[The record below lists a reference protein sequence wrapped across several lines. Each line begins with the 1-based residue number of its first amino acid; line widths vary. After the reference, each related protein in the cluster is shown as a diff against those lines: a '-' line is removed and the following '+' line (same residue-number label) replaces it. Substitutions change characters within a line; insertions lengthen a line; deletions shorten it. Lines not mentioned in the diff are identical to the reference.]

1 MLPRVAFRSED
12 EVLEDREVA
21 KLVRNLPRLREAQVH
36 NLVRRQ
42 AVDPRAVKPDLPAVG
57 AVEACNDVEQRGLPG
72 PIWTDEAGDGLRED
86 RQTAPVHGLDPT
98 ERLLDGVHPENRFGG
113 HP

>member
-42 AVDPRAVKPDLPAVG
+42 AVDPRTVKPDLPAVG
-57 AVEACNDVEQRGLPG
+57 AVRARNDVKQGGFPG
-72 PIWTDEAGDGLRED
+72 PIRPNEAGDGFRGT
-86 RQTAPVHGLDPT
+86 RQTERVPGRSPT
-98 ERLLDGVHPENRFGG
+98 EPLPDAATPENRS
-113 HP
+113 